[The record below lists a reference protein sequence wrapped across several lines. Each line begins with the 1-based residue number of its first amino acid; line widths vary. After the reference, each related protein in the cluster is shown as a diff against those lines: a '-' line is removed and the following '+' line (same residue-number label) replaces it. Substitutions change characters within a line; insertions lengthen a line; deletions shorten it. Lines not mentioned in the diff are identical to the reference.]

1 VDASRGRR
9 RALSSSLKVVIAE
22 LPTRLPA
29 FSVMEPLAGANNST
43 QYSVVVGYESLLDS
57 HLEPVHIEVG
67 LREPLLDYS
76 PKGMANTALLNPLN
90 GRTLVDTFPVHC
102 LSYREAMAEKL
113 RAALCRREVAIRDF
127 FDIDYA
133 VRQGKLNLDD
143 PELIS
148 LLQEKI
154 RVPGSARVD
163 ISTNRM
169 SQLQR
174 QIDAQLGP
182 VLAEDEYQRFDL
194 DRAIEIV
201 CQTASKL
208 AD

>member
-1 VDASRGRR
+1 
-9 RALSSSLKVVIAE
+9 
-22 LPTRLPA
+22 
-29 FSVMEPLAGANNST
+29 
-43 QYSVVVGYESLLDS
+43 
-57 HLEPVHIEVG
+57 VHIEVG